1 MPFANITLYF
11 NCLLFYLQ
19 SVGLGGAQRKLA
31 EELYQPLKPCPDEN
45 SGYSSSFLF
54 VRSTDLQ
61 IRMLSYLTLLRTL
74 SQGNVS
80 HNALSWQLM
89 QLKKLRKI
97 VTKNGIIRQLND
109 VKYDCRNRRHIKLSY
124 TQKVFDSRKIR
135 HFCLV

>member
-1 MPFANITLYF
+1 MSFANITFYF

-31 EELYQPLKPCPDEN
+31 DELYQPLKPCPDEN

-80 HNALSWQLM
+80 HNALSWYFM
-89 QLKKLRKI
+89 QVDKLQQI
-97 VTKNGIIRQLND
+97 ITKNSIIR
-109 VKYDCRNRRHIKLSY
+109 
-124 TQKVFDSRKIR
+124 
-135 HFCLV
+135 